1 MKNSTSQTS
10 ILKDTAVFDYVAG
23 EQSDGARKNFEKL
36 LKQDGG
42 LAQEVEIEKLL
53 RSSLEGINGAD
64 AEPIS
69 MNNFDALLERIE
81 SVDNELGSTD
91 AEVLSNNAGSRS
103 DEQSNVIVAQPWRW
117 QRQFN
122 IAASFAVI
130 AMIGIIGF
138 NQTTQP
144 DFVTLSDK
152 TASVE
157 VDFAGLVDQRRLVRL
172 ELSNG
177 LAASEIDELLEGFQL
192 KAIQSGTTG
201 QVVLASANQSV
212 GEQKITDLVTDKRII
227 NAELVSFGTE

>member
-1 MKNSTSQTS
+1 MNNSTSQTS

-36 LKQDGG
+36 LKQDSG

-64 AEPIS
+64 AESIS
-69 MNNFDALLERIE
+69 
-81 SVDNELGSTD
+81 
-91 AEVLSNNAGSRS
+91 EVLSNNAGSRS

-138 NQTTQP
+138 NQVTQP
-144 DFVTLSDK
+144 NFVTLSDK
-152 TASVE
+152 KASVE

-177 LAASEIDELLEGFQL
+177 LAVSEIDELLEGFQL

>member
-36 LKQDGG
+36 LKQDSG

-64 AEPIS
+64 AESIS
-69 MNNFDALLERIE
+69 RNNFDALLERIE

-103 DEQSNVIVAQPWRW
+103 DEQSNVIVAQPW
-117 QRQFN
+117 
-122 IAASFAVI
+122 
-130 AMIGIIGF
+130 
-138 NQTTQP
+138 TQP
-144 DFVTLSDK
+144 NFVTLSDK

-177 LAASEIDELLEGFQL
+177 LAVSEIDELLEGFQL